1 MRNALLLSALM
12 CVAFLILSS
21 CATTEKS
28 LQERGLNPL
37 THSELETL
45 MSRTRTARWTT
56 SKGVSGTGTYSQD
69 GTAKLA
75 WSGGGAEGSWRVSG
89 DKFCTAYP
97 TIRGGKETCFTLYR
111 IQENEYQSFFPDGG
125 FNATLVYTN

>member
-1 MRNALLLSALM
+1 MRKTLLSSALMAIALLLVSG
-12 CVAFLILSS
+12 

-28 LQERGLNPL
+28 LQERGLTPL

-56 SKGVSGTGTYSQD
+56 SKGVTGTGSYTQD

-75 WSGGGAEGSWRVSG
+75 WSGGGAEGSWRISG
-89 DKFCTAYP
+89 DRFCTKYP
-97 TIRGGKETCFTLYR
+97 TIRGGNETCFSLYKMH
-111 IQENEYQSFFPDGG
+111 ENEYQSFFPDGSL
-125 FNATLVYTN
+125 NATLVYTN